1 MNTARI
7 QSRRRLNDS
16 VKTSNI
22 PSQDRLGL
30 SDDTSK
36 AKENQTLTK
45 HAKENVK
52 ENIKSNTASKQ
63 RKVLGELS
71 ASEIQARSAPHT
83 IDRTEERRAIL
94 RVQEVNDENSPP
106 QPSQVQHLSSM
117 QRRRS
122 VNVDNADINTG
133 ARHIRSRSLRK
144 EQPTRRSSRIVM
156 MTRMDREKHDQVVVK
171 QRITSTH
178 TKALVSKT

>member
-63 RKVLGELS
+63 LKSSKSATEVVKKTRKVLGELS

-133 ARHIRSRSLRK
+133 A
-144 EQPTRRSSRIVM
+144 
-156 MTRMDREKHDQVVVK
+156 
-171 QRITSTH
+171 
-178 TKALVSKT
+178 